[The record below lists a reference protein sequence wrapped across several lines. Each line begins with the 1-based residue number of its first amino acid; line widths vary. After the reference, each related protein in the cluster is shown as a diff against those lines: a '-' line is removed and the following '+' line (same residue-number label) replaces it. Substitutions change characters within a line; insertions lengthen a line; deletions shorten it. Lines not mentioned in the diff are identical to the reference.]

1 MVLHPS
7 AVFFPL
13 SLSTLSPSHS
23 YPYRGLYANMIAQV
37 LSQIVSHFAI
47 YYHRNVC
54 AAADHDDY
62 IKEATLAM
70 EEAKATQAALD
81 RAEGRGLQMSVV
93 GDSSGEA
100 LAGDVD
106 IDHSPSESTADSG
119 SDQRPRKSRMSFAP
133 PSLPRASVSGGA
145 QAGGAT
151 RQQRRNRRASTWI
164 DAGTH
169 DIPVEDAA
177 IAEVRESLRDHVY
190 NVEGTRFRLTRP
202 FGVIVDVLLVLVVAL
217 LFGGSVLPSFMM
229 EVWGLAG
236 VAMEFGKEG
245 SSTTG

>member
-1 MVLHPS
+1 
-7 AVFFPL
+7 
-13 SLSTLSPSHS
+13 
-23 YPYRGLYANMIAQV
+23 MIAQV

-151 RQQRRNRRASTWI
+151 RRQQRRNRRASTWI